1 MTLADAWRAKKKQG
15 IAVGDPPTGG
25 RSRTCLGSREGLG
38 VEVEAVER
46 ADERELGDPQ
56 AHLDPPFL
64 AVTHLGLTQ
73 EVERIAHREITPADF
88 IEQIVESVAH
98 RLQAEA
104 RQHAGEVI
112 GSRAHQPP
120 PTARSYSVSG
130 RSNSPSGR
138 AAGTGAAGVPRSLA
152 TMPIR
157 CAASITRSRRPRRSA

>member
-104 RQHAGEVI
+104 RQ
-112 GSRAHQPP
+112 
-120 PTARSYSVSG
+120 
-130 RSNSPSGR
+130 
-138 AAGTGAAGVPRSLA
+138 
-152 TMPIR
+152 MPVR
-157 CAASITRSRRPRRSA
+157 